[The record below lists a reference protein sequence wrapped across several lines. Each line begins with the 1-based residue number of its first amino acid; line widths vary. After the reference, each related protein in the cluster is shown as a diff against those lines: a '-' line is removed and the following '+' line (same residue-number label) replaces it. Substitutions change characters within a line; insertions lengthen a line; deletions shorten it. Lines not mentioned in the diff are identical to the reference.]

1 MKNAK
6 LLVALAPFLLTACG
20 GGSGGNTAST
30 SEAGV
35 TVESPAPD
43 STSQQQREMAASINS
58 FSTQAQSAAGATSGE
73 NLTGVWLEASGN
85 IWSETGIED
94 GESVEGSYVDT
105 IAHVHFV
112 KDNGTSIDVSDCS
125 SSLRLYTFHFEGD
138 HQLVWG
144 NFPGNVKPVGTI
156 RDNRVIEFGS
166 TDYSHSKTTAN
177 GSSDSS
183 GHFSSRWVKLSSD
196 IGSSIGSLSGY
207 GTNKAISCANI
218 LTREGERNGEDAHFY
233 SATFR
238 DTAGEWIFS
247 DSNTGNDNPTRDGIQ
262 FSMSYDG
269 APVKFTLK

>member
-6 LLVALAPFLLTACG
+6 LLVALAPLILTACG
-20 GGSGGNTAST
+20 GGSGGNASDA
-30 SEAGV
+30 SG
-35 TVESPAPD
+35 TVPAESPATD
-43 STSQQQREMAASINS
+43 STSQQQQEMAASINS
-58 FSTQAQSAAGATSGE
+58 FTTQAQSAAGATSDE

-85 IWSETGIED
+85 IWSESGTED
-94 GESVEGSYVDT
+94 GESVDGSYVDT

-112 KDNGTSIDVSDCS
+112 KDNGTSVDISDCS
-125 SSLRLYTFHFEGD
+125 SALRLYTFHFDGAN
-138 HQLVWG
+138 QLVWG
-144 NFPGNVKPVGTI
+144 HFPGDNKPVGTI
-156 RDNRVIEFGS
+156 RNNRVIEFGS
-166 TDYSHSKTTAN
+166 TDYSSSKTTAN

-196 IGSSIGSLSGY
+196 IGSSIGTLSGY
-207 GTNKAISCANI
+207 GSNKTISCANI

-238 DTAGEWIFS
+238 DTTGEWIFS